1 VDSVGFAADNVI
13 VTTTQGNLMAATTYI
28 RDLDTVQIARLL
40 AADNDAL
47 STAEVAA
54 LQEFIEEI
62 GGIEN
67 ASSAVEMLLELERS
81 A

>member
-1 VDSVGFAADNVI
+1 
-13 VTTTQGNLMAATTYI
+13 MAATTYI

-40 AADNDAL
+40 SADNDAL
-47 STAEVAA
+47 STAEVVA

-67 ASSAVEMLLELERS
+67 ASAAVEMLLELERS

>member
-1 VDSVGFAADNVI
+1 
-13 VTTTQGNLMAATTYI
+13 MAATTYI

-40 AADNDAL
+40 SADNDTL

>member
-1 VDSVGFAADNVI
+1 
-13 VTTTQGNLMAATTYI
+13 MAATTYI

>member
-1 VDSVGFAADNVI
+1 
-13 VTTTQGNLMAATTYI
+13 MAATTYI

-40 AADNDAL
+40 AADDDAL
-47 STAEVAA
+47 SAAEAAA